1 MDDLLDNAASKP
13 KRHSYVNVPS
23 DSSTTEPIARS
34 SSNEQNKPSPP
45 TTIAE
50 SAAVE
55 PSSTQ
60 QGPPK
65 KPKPFPRNS
74 LLRVESAEEQ
84 KEQ

>member
-1 MDDLLDNAASKP
+1 MDDILDNGAAKP

-23 DSSTTEPIARS
+23 DSSTTEPIANS
-34 SSNEQNKPSPP
+34 SSSEQNKPPPP
-45 TTIAE
+45 TTAAE
-50 SAAVE
+50 SAAIE

-65 KPKPFPRNS
+65 KPKPFPRSS
-74 LLRVESAEEQ
+74 LLRVESEEQ